1 MRHFIKE
8 IRCKFF
14 LKMDLIFEV
23 RMIEKDLGKERRKSS
38 NLSIICKVKEKLT
51 CGGR

>member
-8 IRCKFF
+8 IRYNKFF

-23 RMIEKDLGKERRKSS
+23 RMIEKGKERRKSS
-38 NLSIICKVKEKLT
+38 NLSIMCKVKAKLT
-51 CGGR
+51 